1 LSALNKKSLHA
12 VIDHLL
18 EQGGERVA
26 IEEGALTIDYI
37 ALEQRSRELAWALK
51 DCGVGPGV
59 VVALPLPASID
70 YVVALVAT
78 VRAGG
83 IFLPLDPAYP
93 PARLARIFHLAP
105 PRVLL
110 TRAAD
115 QALAGRLAECADAP
129 IDILLLDA
137 LPPRAA
143 AEAPPVVA
151 GDDDTGYLIHTS
163 GSTGMPKLIA
173 GRNKGL
179 SHFAHW
185 ECTELGLDATVRAS
199 FFAPPTFDVSLREI
213 LVPLLAGGTLVVPEA
228 DVRSDAT
235 RLVAWLRERHV
246 TLMHAV
252 PSLFRLLTR
261 ALRDGAEGGLPELRH
276 ACLAGEPLYG
286 ADVSAWRAV
295 AGNSSALINLYG
307 PSETTLAKAFHR
319 VDRETYAPGAIVPI
333 GQPIA
338 NAALL
343 ILRQERL
350 AEIGE
355 IGEIHIRTP
364 FASNGYWGDAARTA
378 ESFVPNPLAPNSD
391 DRIYRTGDLGR
402 YRPDRSVEFVG
413 RADRQ
418 VKVDGVRI
426 ELPEIEGAL
435 RTLDGIDEAAA
446 HVFRLADGSARLV
459 GYYTSRTP
467 IAAETVRA
475 HLATLL
481 PGAMIPGH
489 LMPLPTLPKNL
500 NGKIDRKALP
510 RPEALLSADHAYSAA
525 QGPIETA
532 LAALWAEALSVDRI
546 GVESPWL
553 TVGGNS
559 LRAIGLIGRINREF
573 GVALTIRDFLEHGT
587 IRAQARVIATR
598 QADTTPALTR
608 APDAPDYPLSDAQRR
623 LWILSRLDDG
633 QTLYNNVEWL
643 ELRGPLDSAALLQAF
658 QILTDRHESLRT
670 VFSVDADG
678 EPRQRILPGATV
690 GLPLVELPTG
700 AAQAALDAAL
710 SRERGTAFDLEHGP
724 LLRLTLL
731 RQANDHHHLLVT
743 LHHIVCDGWSMGLL
757 TSELGAAYR
766 AALAHQ
772 PYAPPLPEFRPRDVA
787 QWLVQLEDTPLFTRC
802 RDYWRTRLADADER
816 AVLPADPAPP
826 TGDRML
832 AGQVAVSLT
841 PGVEAA
847 LADLLAQRQ
856 ATPFMAV
863 SAALAVLLYR
873 YGGRENVV
881 IGTPVAGRER
891 PGLESVVGFCV
902 NTLPLV
908 LRLSPELSFAA
919 LLEQAGRALTE
930 LHAHQDLPFDRLLAD
945 YGDARN
951 PLSNPLFEV
960 MLAAEPAA
968 RELGL
973 PGLQV
978 TEHEPPHPAARYDLT
993 LRFAEDG
1000 GHWRL
1005 LLEYR
1010 STLWHPATMQR
1021 CARHLGNLIANL
1033 VAQPDQPLS
1042 AIDMLDPAE
1051 REQLEIWAHGPARP
1065 LPELDLGSW
1074 FARQAASTPQATA
1087 LVSEAVA
1094 DVGTSEIDD
1103 VKSVSAPCS
1112 SPFKGEVRGGMGHAD
1127 NSKTHPHPS
1136 PVVSA
1141 SLRRSGSAEQ
1151 CSAKHRLRPLEGEG
1165 ATVPRSSLHRQIHCR
1180 TNTLNYA
1187 QLDQRANAWAQAL
1200 RESAGVRGGDVV
1212 ALLLPRGSDWVAA
1225 LLGILKAGAVVLP
1238 LDPRHP
1244 PARLREVLSDAGAR
1258 ALLAPPEALPD
1269 WNACPRLAPTEV
1281 TETGPVPTP
1290 ETPPALESA
1299 AYLIYTSG
1307 STGTPKGVLVSHLAF
1322 ANMIADQIDALGVG
1336 PGDRVLQF
1344 VSPAFDVALFEVFLA
1359 LLSGAA
1365 LAIPQRNEVEDAS
1378 GYAAAVAR
1386 LGVSVIMLT
1395 PGFLHTLPDT
1405 ALHGLRLVIT
1415 GGEPPIGA
1423 DVHRCRAAGL
1433 RYVNAYGPS
1442 ETAVNAAL
1450 HEVDAHTPPE
1460 AVPLGRASANCALR
1474 VVAPDLTPL
1483 PTGIAGELLIS
1494 GVGVALG
1501 YLHRPALDARA
1512 FGTDPAGVRHYRSGD
1527 RVRRDGNGA
1536 LYFVGRVDN
1545 QVKVRGHRIETG
1557 EVEAALKA
1565 LPGVAAARVIAR
1577 TTGADR
1583 ELVGYWIADADT
1595 STDATA
1601 IAAAIATRLPAYAVP
1616 AHFVR
1621 LERFPLTGNG
1631 KLDLA
1636 RLPDPRS
1643 EHSDIA
1649 STPARTPDEATL
1661 VALWREVLAL
1671 PEGMALGRDS
1681 DFFLLGGRSLA
1692 ANRLALRVARAL
1704 QQPVRLR
1711 DLYAA
1716 PTPAGLLA
1724 RLAGQTL
1731 DALPALPEQQPA
1743 PLSPMQ
1749 RRLWIISRLGES
1761 GGVYHISGLTRLE
1774 GDLDVA
1780 ALHLAFTDLCTRQS
1794 VLRSRMLAD
1803 PATDAPCQ
1811 ITDPPATP
1819 PLRLHGVDET
1829 VDCAALAAQPFDLA
1843 SEWPLRLHLW
1853 QRSSHTWELL
1863 VVLHHLAGDGWSMP
1877 ILVRELAEAYN
1888 ARRAGHAPDWAPLP
1902 AQYRDVAAWLTQ
1914 QLATGAHRDDADYW
1928 RTELAGELPLLDLPT
1943 DRPRPPVRRY
1953 HGATH
1958 ELALPAHSLAALQTL
1973 ATQHHSTPFATFLA
1987 LVQTLLTR
1995 LSGQDQVIVGVPVAG
2010 RTHPASEGLVGFFV
2024 NTLPLRA
2031 RLGGTTPFSAHLNA
2045 STRQLE
2051 LAQQHQG
2058 YPFDR
2063 LVEDLDL
2070 PRDTARSPVF
2080 DVLISL
2086 DEGGDE
2092 APALAGVTAT
2102 ALPLTRHGA
2111 RCDLWWMLDLTSGAP
2126 TLRVEYDSDLFDP
2139 ATIADWSARLLQ
2151 LLVAAHAAPATPL
2164 AELAWMTPLER
2175 AALIAAASPDAT
2187 PLSTDTVLD
2196 RYEAV
2201 VAASPE
2207 AIALIEDHRH
2217 WRYAELD
2224 HAANALARRIANSLG
2239 PSPDTAA
2246 IGVPIVALMLE
2257 RGAAIPIALLAC
2269 LKAGCA
2275 YLPIEP
2281 DSPRERID
2289 MLLGDSG
2296 ARLLLRSPG
2305 VAPPA
2310 ADLTHLE
2317 VDVAELASAATSP
2330 AAPHRTG
2337 HVGPE
2342 NAIYVMYTS
2351 GSTGRPKGVV
2361 IPHRAV
2367 TRLVIGS
2374 DYYRP
2379 EADDRLLQ
2387 LSNYAFDGATF
2398 DYYAALAHGLTLC
2411 LPDRETVLDT
2421 ASLAAFIR
2429 RHRVNVTFITTAL
2442 LNRLVDGDTALLG
2455 QFRRIYF
2462 GGQEASLPHV
2472 RRALATAGE
2481 GALVHVYGPTE
2492 VTTFSTWHVVTA
2504 ADLGESARRVPIGR
2518 PIAHTRAHIVDARGQ
2533 LQPPGV
2539 PGELWLGGAGV
2550 ARGYLGQPGLSGERF
2565 TASPLVAG
2573 DRVYRS
2579 GDLCLQRRD
2588 GSIEFLGRIDGQVK
2602 IRGYRVELGEIEGHL
2617 NNAPGVGKAHLLAR
2631 PSAGG
2636 NLELVAY
2643 LTALDPA
2650 RPPTLGALHAHLSRR
2665 LPAYM
2670 LPAHFV
2676 LLAQLPVNANGKVDR
2691 HALPPPQPGEPG
2703 LANGHGA
2710 DDAPHGPA
2718 QTALAEAWRTV
2729 LRQPLPGIHDNYFA
2743 LGGDS
2748 IQALQIVSRLR
2759 EAGWALKITDLLR
2772 SPTIAALAALITPLD
2787 ASAGATPSTAE
2798 DDPAPPLS
2806 PIQHWFLAQ
2815 DFAQP
2820 AHFNQS
2826 VLLVLPRT
2834 LEHER
2839 LGQAIAALWRHHP
2852 GLRLTFGRSAD
2863 GPWQRQLP
2871 ATTEPCAP
2879 TVECRDAAALLADAQ
2894 ARQRGFDTTR
2904 GPLFSAVR
2912 YRLPDDDRLLLI
2924 AHHWVIDGVSW
2935 RTLLDDLATALAG
2948 RPLPPAGASLG
2959 AWTRGL
2965 AALAIE
2971 PEQRAWWHEQ
2981 ATAPVAALPRVNGH
2995 QPKAAL
3001 ARRQSWA
3008 FELPAAATEAL
3019 SATGHTAYHTQGD
3032 ELLLAAWVLAL
3043 NRAAGGRIDTKLP
3056 PAFRVTLESHG
3067 RSALLD
3073 GVDISRTVGWF
3084 TAMFPLRFA
3093 PSGTALPTLIREV
3106 KETLRAI
3113 PDRGVG
3119 YGVLRWLAR
3128 DEALAA
3134 APPSEIG
3141 FNYLGRFDHDAALPV
3156 AAEAIGDEL
3165 APDTVLPHGIDV
3177 TAEIREHRLC
3187 VRLVCDTGRHPSPW
3201 CAQLALDYA
3210 AALEEIAAHCLDP
3223 AAGALSPSDV
3233 DLDGIALDDL
3243 DAILDGLGET

>member
-1 LSALNKKSLHA
+1 MSALNKKSLHT

-18 EQGGERVA
+18 AQGGDRVA
-26 IEEGALTIDYI
+26 IEEGALTIDY
-37 ALEQRSRELAWALK
+37 ATLEQRSRSLAWALK

-70 YVVALVAT
+70 YVVALIAT

-93 PARLARIFHLAP
+93 PARLAQIFHLAP

-110 TRAAD
+110 VHSD
-115 QALAGRLAECADAP
+115 EQALAGRLAECTDAP
-129 IDILLLDA
+129 VDILLLDD

-163 GSTGMPKLIA
+163 GSTGTPKLIA

-185 ECTELGLDATVRAS
+185 ECGELELDAMVRAS

-213 LVPLLAGGTLVVPEA
+213 LVPLLAGGTLVIPEA

-235 RLVAWLRERHV
+235 RLVAWLRSQRI

-261 ALRDGAEGGLPELRH
+261 ALRDGGEGGLPDLRH

-286 ADVSAWRAV
+286 ADVAAWRAA
-295 AGNSSALINLYG
+295 AGAGAELINLYG

-343 ILRQERL
+343 ILRQDRL

-378 ESFVPNPLAPNSD
+378 ESFVPNPLAADAN

-435 RTLDGIDEAAA
+435 RALDGIDEAAA

-459 GYYTSRTP
+459 GYYTSRTTIP
-467 IAAETVRA
+467 AEVVRA
-475 HLATLL
+475 HLAALL

-489 LMPLPTLPKNL
+489 LMALQALPKNL

-525 QGPIETA
+525 QGPVETA

-598 QADTTPALTR
+598 QADTTPPLTR
-608 APDAPDYPLSDAQRR
+608 TPDAPDYPLTDAQRR

-633 QTLYNNVEWL
+633 QALYNNVEWL
-643 ELRGPLDSAALLQAF
+643 ELRGPLDSVALLQAF
-658 QILTDRHESLRT
+658 QTLTDRHESLRT
-670 VFSVDADG
+670 VFDVDDDG
-678 EPRQRILPGATV
+678 EPRQRILPSVTV
-690 GLPLVELPTG
+690 GLPLVELPAG
-700 AAQAALDAAL
+700 EAQAALDAAL
-710 SRERGTAFDLEHGP
+710 KRERDTAFDLEYGP

-731 RQANDHHHLLVT
+731 REGDDHHHLLVT

-766 AALAHQ
+766 AARAHQ
-772 PYAPPLPEFRPRDVA
+772 PYAAPLPEFRPRDVA
-787 QWLVQLEDTPLFTRC
+787 LWLARLEDTPLFARC
-802 RDYWRTRLADADER
+802 RDYWNTRLADTDER
-816 AVLPADPAPP
+816 AVLPTDHPAPA
-826 TGDRML
+826 GDRMR
-832 AGQVAVSLT
+832 AGQVAVTLT
-841 PGVEAA
+841 PEVEST
-847 LADLLAQRQ
+847 LAGLLTQRQ
-856 ATPFMAV
+856 ATPFMAA

-873 YGGRENVV
+873 YGGREHVV
-881 IGTPVAGRER
+881 IGTPVAERER

-919 LLEQAGRALTE
+919 LLDQAGRAITD
-930 LHAHQDLPFDRLLAD
+930 LHAHQDLPFERLLAD
-945 YGDARN
+945 YGDARD
-951 PLSNPLFEV
+951 PLANPLFEV

-973 PGLQV
+973 PELQV

-993 LRFAEDG
+993 LRFAEDQG
-1000 GHWRL
+1000 RWRL

-1010 STLWHPATMQR
+1010 ETLWRAATMER
-1021 CARHLGNLIANL
+1021 LARHLGNLIANL
-1033 VAQPDQPLS
+1033 VANPDQPLS
-1042 AIDMLDPAE
+1042 SIEMLEPAE
-1051 REQLEIWAHGPARP
+1051 REQLECWAQGPSRP
-1065 LPELDLGSW
+1065 LPEVDLGAW
-1074 FARQAASTPQATA
+1074 FARQAASTPRATA
-1087 LVSEAVA
+1087 LVSATAVDGGA
-1094 DVGTSEIDD
+1094 DG
-1103 VKSVSAPCS
+1103 A
-1112 SPFKGEVRGGMGHAD
+1112 VR
-1127 NSKTHPHPS
+1127 
-1136 PVVSA
+1136 
-1141 SLRRSGSAEQ
+1141 
-1151 CSAKHRLRPLEGEG
+1151 
-1165 ATVPRSSLHRQIHCR
+1165 
-1180 TNTLNYA
+1180 TLDYA

-1200 RESAGVRGGDVV
+1200 QQNAAVRGGDVV
-1212 ALLLPRGSDWVAA
+1212 ALLLPRGIDWVAA

-1244 PARLREVLSDAGAR
+1244 GARLNELLDDAGTR
-1258 ALLAPPEALPD
+1258 ALIAPPDLLAD
-1269 WNACPRLAPTEV
+1269 WNGGARLAPTQV
-1281 TETGPVPTP
+1281 RDSNATTAQTTPV
-1290 ETPPALESA
+1290 ALEA
-1299 AYLIYTSG
+1299 PAYLIYTSG

-1344 VSPAFDVALFEVFLA
+1344 VSPAFDVAQFEVFLA

-1365 LAIPQRNEVEDAS
+1365 LAIPEREDAEDAG
-1378 GYAAAVAR
+1378 GYAAVVRR
-1386 LGVSVIMLT
+1386 LGASVIMLT
-1395 PGFLHTLPDT
+1395 PGFLHTLSDD
-1405 ALHGLRLVIT
+1405 ALRGPRLVIT
-1415 GGEPPIGA
+1415 GGEPPIAA
-1423 DVHRCRAAGL
+1423 DIQRCRAAGL

-1442 ETAVNAAL
+1442 EAAVNAAL
-1450 HEVDAHTPPE
+1450 YEVDAATPLD

-1483 PTGIAGELLIS
+1483 PTGVAGELLIS
-1494 GVGVALG
+1494 GIGVALG
-1501 YLHRPALDARA
+1501 YLHRPSLDARA
-1512 FGTDPAGVRHYRSGD
+1512 FGSDAAGVRHYRSGD
-1527 RVRRDGNGA
+1527 RALRTADGA
-1536 LYFVGRVDN
+1536 LHFVGRVDN

-1557 EVEAALKA
+1557 EVEAAIKTLS
-1565 LPGVAAARVIAR
+1565 GVAAVRVIAR
-1577 TTGADR
+1577 TMGRER
-1583 ELVGYWIADADT
+1583 ELVAYWIASDGAD
-1595 STDATA
+1595 SDSDATA
-1601 IAAAIATRLPAYAVP
+1601 LAEALAARLPAYAVP
-1616 AHFVR
+1616 SHFVR

-1636 RLPDPRS
+1636 RLPDPRQRDDTPC
-1643 EHSDIA
+1643 E
-1649 STPARTPDEATL
+1649 PARNADEAAL

-1671 PEGMALGRDS
+1671 DDSVALGRDS
-1681 DFFLLGGRSLA
+1681 DFFRLGGRSLA

-1704 QQPVRLR
+1704 QRPVRLR

-1724 RLAGQTL
+1724 RLAGQALDTL
-1731 DALPALPEQQPA
+1731 PSLPEDQPA

-1774 GDLDVA
+1774 GSLDLE
-1780 ALHLAFTDLCTRQS
+1780 ALRLAFTDLCTRQS
-1794 VLRSRMLAD
+1794 VLRSRLIAD

-1811 ITDPPATP
+1811 ITDPPAAP
-1819 PLRLHGVDET
+1819 PIHVHEPDMAF
-1829 VDCAALAAQPFDLA
+1829 DAAALAAQPFDLA
-1843 SEWPLRLHLW
+1843 REWPLRVHLW
-1853 QRSSHTWELL
+1853 RRGAHTWELL

-1888 ARRAGHAPDWAPLP
+1888 ARCDSRARDWTPLP

-1914 QLATGAHRDDADYW
+1914 QLASGAHNDDADYW
-1928 RTELAGELPLLDLPT
+1928 RAELAGELPLLDLPT

-1958 ELALPAHSLAALQTL
+1958 ALALPAATLRALEALAARHRT
-1973 ATQHHSTPFATFLA
+1973 TPFATLLA
-1987 LVQTLLTR
+1987 LVQTLLAR
-1995 LSGQDQVIVGVPVAG
+1995 LSGQDEVIVGVPVAG

-2024 NTLPLRA
+2024 NTLPQRA
-2031 RLGGTTPFSAHLNA
+2031 RLDAATPFAEFLAASA
-2045 STRQLE
+2045 RRLE

-2080 DVLISL
+2080 DVLVSL
-2086 DEGGDE
+2086 DEGAGE
-2092 APALAGVTAT
+2092 APALHGLTAT
-2102 ALPLTRHGA
+2102 PLPLARNGA
-2111 RCDLWWMLDLTSGAP
+2111 RCDLWWMLDLTSTTPA
-2126 TLRVEYDSDLFDP
+2126 LRVEYDNDLFDP
-2139 ATIADWSARLLQ
+2139 ATIADWSKRLLQ
-2151 LLVAAHAAPATPL
+2151 LLAAAHAAPATPL
-2164 AELAWMTPLER
+2164 AELQWMSAEER
-2175 AALIAAASPDAT
+2175 AALIAAAIPPAA
-2187 PLSTDTVLD
+2187 PLCADTVLD

-2201 VAASPE
+2201 AAATPE
-2207 AIALIEDHRH
+2207 ATALVEDGRD
-2217 WRYAELD
+2217 WSYAELD
-2224 HAANALARRIANSLG
+2224 RAAAALARRIIDRLG
-2239 PSPDTAA
+2239 PDPDTAA

-2257 RGAAIPIALLAC
+2257 RGAAMPIALLAC
-2269 LKAGCA
+2269 LKAGYA

-2289 MLLGDSG
+2289 MLLDDSG

-2305 VAPPA
+2305 VVPPA
-2310 ADLTHLE
+2310 TGLADIE
-2317 VDVAELASAATSP
+2317 VDAAELAQAG
-2330 AAPHRTG
+2330 AAPALSRRP
-2337 HVGPE
+2337 GPDD
-2342 NAIYVMYTS
+2342 AIYVMYTS

-2361 IPHRAV
+2361 VPHRAV

-2374 DYYRP
+2374 DYYGP
-2379 EADDRLLQ
+2379 VAGDRLLQ

-2411 LPDRETVLDT
+2411 LPERETVLDST
-2421 ASLAAFIR
+2421 RLAAFIR

-2442 LNRLVDGDTALLG
+2442 LNQLVDADVALLG

-2472 RRALATAGE
+2472 RRALQAAGE
-2481 GALVHVYGPTE
+2481 GTLVHVYGPTE
-2492 VTTFSTWHVVTA
+2492 VTTFSTWHVVTP
-2504 ADLGESARRVPIGR
+2504 ADLGEHTRRVPIGR
-2518 PIAHTRAHIVDARGQ
+2518 PIAHTRAHIVDARGR
-2533 LQPPGV
+2533 LQPAGV
-2539 PGELWLGGAGV
+2539 PGELWLGGPGV
-2550 ARGYLGQPGLSGERF
+2550 ARGYLGQPELSRERF
-2565 TASPLVAG
+2565 IASPLVAG

-2588 GSIEFLGRIDGQVK
+2588 GAIEFLGRLDGQVK

-2617 NNAPGVGKAHLLAR
+2617 NTAPGVGKAHLLAR
-2631 PSAGG
+2631 PGASGS
-2636 NLELVAY
+2636 LELVAY
-2643 LTALDPA
+2643 LTATDPA
-2650 RPPTLGALHAHLSRR
+2650 DPPTLAGTHEHLARH
-2665 LPAYM
+2665 LPPYM

-2676 LLAQLPVNANGKVDR
+2676 LLERLPVNANGKVDR
-2691 HALPPPQPGEPG
+2691 RALPEPQPGVPG
-2703 LANGHGA
+2703 LPPGQGA
-2710 DDAPHGPA
+2710 GDAPQGPA
-2718 QTALAEAWRTV
+2718 QTALAEAWRAV
-2729 LRQPLPGIHDNYFA
+2729 LHLPTPGIRDNYFA

-2759 EAGWALKITDLLR
+2759 EAGWALKVTDLLR
-2772 SPTIAALAALITPLD
+2772 SPTIEALATLITPL
-2787 ASAGATPSTAE
+2787 AGADRAAPPPAE
-2798 DDPAPPLS
+2798 DDAPPLS
-2806 PIQHWFLAQ
+2806 PTQQWFIAQ
-2815 DFAQP
+2815 DFARP

-2826 VLLVLPRT
+2826 LLLVIARE
-2834 LEHER
+2834 LEPER
-2839 LGQAIAALWRHHP
+2839 LQRAIAALWQHHP
-2852 GLRLTFGRSAD
+2852 GLRLSYGHGPD
-2863 GPWQRQLP
+2863 GPWQQTLP
-2871 ATTEPCAP
+2871 AVSPPTLP
-2879 TVECRDAAALLADAQ
+2879 TVACADAAELLVDAQ
-2894 ARQRGFDTTR
+2894 TRQRGFDTEH
-2904 GPLFSAVR
+2904 GPLFIAVR
-2912 YRLPDDDRLLLI
+2912 YRLPDGDRLLLL

-2935 RTLLDDLATALAG
+2935 RTLLEDLDAALAG
-2948 RPLPPAGASLG
+2948 RPLAPVGATLG
-2959 AWTRGL
+2959 MWTRGL
-2965 AALAIE
+2965 ASLTIDAQ
-2971 PEQRAWWHEQ
+2971 QRNWWHTQ
-2981 ATAPVAALPRVNGH
+2981 ATAPVAALPRREGNA
-2995 QPKAAL
+2995 PKAPL
-3001 ARRQSWA
+3001 ARRESWA
-3008 FELPAAATEAL
+3008 FELPPAATEAL
-3019 SATGHTAYHTQGD
+3019 SATGHAAYHTQGD
-3032 ELLLAAWVLAL
+3032 ELLLAAWMLAL
-3043 NRAAGGRIDTKLP
+3043 FRATGNAPTAGQP
-3056 PAFRVTLESHG
+3056 AAFRITLESHG
-3067 RSALLD
+3067 RAALLD

-3084 TAMFPLRFA
+3084 TALFPLRFA
-3093 PSGTALPTLIREV
+3093 LSGNALPTLIREV
-3106 KETLRAI
+3106 KETLRAV

-3119 YGVLRWLAR
+3119 YGVLRWLQR
-3128 DEALAA
+3128 DAALVN
-3134 APPSEIG
+3134 APASEIG
-3141 FNYLGRFDHDAALPV
+3141 FNYLGRFDQDAALPV
-3156 AAEAIGDEL
+3156 APESTGDEL
-3165 APDTVLPHGIDV
+3165 APDTVLPHGIDL
-3177 TAEIREHRLC
+3177 TAEIREQRLN
-3187 VRLVCDTGRHPSPW
+3187 VRLVADTGRYPAQW

-3223 AAGALSPSDV
+3223 ATGALSPSDV
-3233 DLDGIALDDL
+3233 DLDGIALHDL